1 MSERRAAQR
10 QRVLKAASIEFDGKT
25 VDCTLRNIS
34 RTGAALSVTSGI
46 ISHEFTLKIVASGI
60 RRNCRVVWRKQTLI
74 GLAFDTAA

>member
-1 MSERRAAQR
+1 MERRASR
-10 QRVLKAASIEFDGKT
+10 RHRVLKAGSIEFDGKT
-25 VDCTLRNIS
+25 VDCMLRNIS

-46 ISHEFTLKIVASGI
+46 IPHEFTLKIVASGI